1 MKQFISIIL
10 LFVFLFGQESMVDR
24 PNPCEDPLLNLAE
37 KKGIKAIP
45 IKDIP
50 RFRKLMKACEN
61 DGGEKVIEKIVYKDW
76 QRDYKKAKNMAS
88 FTPTFSALVFLV
100 MVYYFIGLGLA
111 TK

>member
-1 MKQFISIIL
+1 MRQFTSTVL
-10 LFVFLFGQESMVDR
+10 LFVFLFGQESMADS
-24 PNPCEDPLLNLAE
+24 PSPCEDPLLNLAE

-50 RFRKLMKACEN
+50 RFRKLMKACEH
-61 DGGEKVIEKIVYKDW
+61 DGGKKVIEKIVYKDW

>member
-1 MKQFISIIL
+1 MRQFTSTVL
-10 LFVFLFGQESMVDR
+10 FFVFLFGQESMADR

>member
-1 MKQFISIIL
+1 MKQFTSTVL
-10 LFVFLFGQESMVDR
+10 FFVFLFGQESMADR
-24 PNPCEDPLLNLAE
+24 PNPCADPLLNLAE

-76 QRDYKKAKNMAS
+76 QRDYKKAKTMAS
-88 FTPTFSALVFLV
+88 FTPTFSVLVFLV
-100 MVYYFIGLGLA
+100 MIYYFIGLGIA

>member
-1 MKQFISIIL
+1 MRQFTSTVL
-10 LFVFLFGQESMVDR
+10 FFVFLFGQESMADR

-50 RFRKLMKACEN
+50 RFQKLMKACE
-61 DGGEKVIEKIVYKDW
+61 DKGGYKVIEKIVHKDW
-76 QRDYKKAKNMAS
+76 QRDYKKAKIMAS
-88 FTPTFSALVFLV
+88 FTPTFSVIVFLV
-100 MVYYFIGLGLA
+100 MIYYFIGLAIA

>member
-10 LFVFLFGQESMVDR
+10 LFVFLFGQESMADR

-61 DGGEKVIEKIVYKDW
+61 DGGEKFIEKIVYKDW